1 MVNGQANLVKKGGL
15 VTRRLILGFLLMI
28 AMALVGGCLSAERPT
43 ATDTSMSALPPAP
56 VADHPAPDF
65 TLPDL
70 AGDEL
75 RLSDFKGQAI
85 LVNFWTTW

>member
-1 MVNGQANLVKKGGL
+1 
-15 VTRRLILGFLLMI
+15 MI
-28 AMALVGGCLSAERPT
+28 AMALVGGCLSEGRPT
-43 ATDTSMSALPPAP
+43 ATEPSTSALSPAP

-65 TLPDL
+65 ILSDL

-75 RLSDFKGQAI
+75 RLSDLRGQAI

>member
-1 MVNGQANLVKKGGL
+1 MVNGQTNLVKEGGL

-28 AMALVGGCLSAERPT
+28 AMALAGGCLSAERPT
-43 ATDTSMSALPPAP
+43 VTEPSMSALSPAP

-65 TLPDL
+65 TLLDL

-75 RLSDFKGQAI
+75 RLSDLRGQAI